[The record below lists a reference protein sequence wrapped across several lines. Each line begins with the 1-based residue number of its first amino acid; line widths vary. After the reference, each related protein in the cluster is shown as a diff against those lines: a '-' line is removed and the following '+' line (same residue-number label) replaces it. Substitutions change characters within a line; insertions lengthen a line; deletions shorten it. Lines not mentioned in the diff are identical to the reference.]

1 MVAMEVCNAH
11 GRRPRDC
18 HASERALASCS
29 LAGVEQDQLV
39 VPAQRVAVVGSVP
52 GWKLACG
59 AQNHQFAYAHGDA
72 P

>member
-1 MVAMEVCNAH
+1 MVAVEVGDAH
-11 GRRPRDC
+11 GRGPGDR
-18 HASERALASCS
+18 HASERALALCA

-39 VPAQRVAVVGSVP
+39 VPAQRVAVVGPVP

-59 AQNHQFAYAHGDA
+59 AQNHQFACAHGDA